1 MGAFVV
7 GLYLVAI
14 VAANLSTAHFGPSA
28 SIVNAFLFIGLNFT
42 ARDVLHDSWQHH
54 RALRMGALIVVG
66 GVISYAVNADAA
78 RIALA
83 SCVAF
88 TAAEAV
94 DYTVYTLRLHA
105 PWLERSNESN
115 VASSAVDS
123 IVFPA
128 IAFGSPLLWLVVFG
142 QFTAKVAGGFIW
154 SLLLRRTRRHP
165 VPA

>member
-1 MGAFVV
+1 MTVLVV
-7 GLYLVAI
+7 LLYLAAI
-14 VAANLSTAHFGPSA
+14 VAANLSTTHFGPEA
-28 SIVNAFLFIGLNFT
+28 SVVNAFLFIGLNFT
-42 ARDVLHDSWQHH
+42 ARDVLHDSWQQH
-54 RALRMGALIVVG
+54 RALRMGTLIVAG

-94 DYTVYTLRLHA
+94 DYAVYTLRLHA

-128 IAFGSPLLWLVVFG
+128 IAFGSPLLWLIVFG
-142 QFTAKVAGGFIW
+142 QFTAKVAGGFVW
-154 SLLLRRTRRHP
+154 SLLLRSMRRRP